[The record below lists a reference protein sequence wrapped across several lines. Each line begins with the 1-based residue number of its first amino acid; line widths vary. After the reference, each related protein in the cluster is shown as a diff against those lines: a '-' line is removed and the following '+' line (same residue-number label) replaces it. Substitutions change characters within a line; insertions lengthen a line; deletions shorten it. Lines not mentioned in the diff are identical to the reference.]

1 VDLKNHT
8 VNFRICDVYLPDPA
22 TVAMDLYGEHLLQG
36 RVIDVSDS
44 GEAESAFAVV
54 KVEGIEQLVIVAADR
69 ILGVL

>member
-1 VDLKNHT
+1 MKNHT

-44 GEAESAFAVV
+44 GEAESAFAVI

-69 ILGVL
+69 ILDVL

>member
-1 VDLKNHT
+1 MDLKNHT

-44 GEAESAFAVV
+44 GEAESAFAVI

-69 ILGVL
+69 ILDVL

>member
-1 VDLKNHT
+1 

-69 ILGVL
+69 ILSVL

>member
-1 VDLKNHT
+1 MKDQT

-22 TVAMDLYGEHLLQG
+22 TVAMDLYGENLLQG

-54 KVEGIEQLVIVAADR
+54 KVEGIEQLVIVPADR